1 MQLHLNL
8 TIFGGTGDL
17 TFRKLVPAL
26 YMMSRTGALPGASRI
41 LIIGRRSYTSAQYRL
56 EAEAWVRKFARLKF
70 DAAAWSKFTE
80 QLVYYQM
87 DFTKPE
93 AYPALGEFLAQDQIE
108 EHLCYFAVAPRFF
121 SGITTGLTTI
131 TGMNRAKIILE
142 KPFGENL
149 PQARELNAQLENF
162 VGKGGIYRI
171 DHYLGKEMVRNMQT
185 IRFANQVFKQVWNS
199 GAIAAVEISAL
210 EDVGVETRGDY
221 HDASGALKDM
231 VQNHL
236 FQVLTMLAMEEPEK
250 FTAAGIHAA
259 QLQVLRALKK
269 PAAADLVL
277 GQYAGYRQEPKVNP
291 DSTTET
297 YACLKL
303 RLDNPRWQGTP
314 FYIRTGKKT
323 GVRETEVSVFFKR
336 VRHDIE
342 PNVLRIMIQPTEG
355 VDFRFNIKQPGE
367 SKTIIPAEMNFCQSC
382 NIEFHRNTPEAYE
395 RLLAACM
402 QGDQAWFSQWDQIEA
417 SWAFVEELKQVAAA
431 AKIPVYEYAEGSR
444 GPQAAEDLLAQ
455 DGLKWIE

>member
-41 LIIGRRSYTSAQYRL
+41 LIIGRRPYTSAQYRL

-70 DAAAWSKFTE
+70 DAAAWNKFTE

-131 TGMNRAKIILE
+131 PGMNRAKIILE

-171 DHYLGKEMVRNMQT
+171 DHY
-185 IRFANQVFKQVWNS
+185 S
-199 GAIAAVEISAL
+199 GQ
-210 EDVGVETRGDY
+210 GD
-221 HDASGALKDM
+221 GA
-231 VQNHL
+231 Q
-236 FQVLTMLAMEEPEK
+236 
-250 FTAAGIHAA
+250 HA
-259 QLQVLRALKK
+259 
-269 PAAADLVL
+269 DH
-277 GQYAGYRQEPKVNP
+277 
-291 DSTTET
+291 
-297 YACLKL
+297 
-303 RLDNPRWQGTP
+303 P
-314 FYIRTGKKT
+314 FC
-323 GVRETEVSVFFKR
+323 
-336 VRHDIE
+336 
-342 PNVLRIMIQPTEG
+342 
-355 VDFRFNIKQPGE
+355 QPG
-367 SKTIIPAEMNFCQSC
+367 F
-382 NIEFHRNTPEAYE
+382 
-395 RLLAACM
+395 
-402 QGDQAWFSQWDQIEA
+402 
-417 SWAFVEELKQVAAA
+417 
-431 AKIPVYEYAEGSR
+431 
-444 GPQAAEDLLAQ
+444 
-455 DGLKWIE
+455 